1 MSDSTLRTQS
11 MDFAVQIVNL
21 VKSLKEKREE
31 FDESHITKNGQGK
44 RCQNETII

>member
-1 MSDSTLRTQS
+1 MSDSTVRTQS